1 MLLRELALFNEMCMV
16 GAVHSC
22 SFGDFWVLLLVTMAA
37 LSFRYADFPTKWDP
51 PEKKEFVEKVS

>member
-1 MLLRELALFNEMCMV
+1 MV